1 MKLVSIGTAIAILA
15 VALAASA
22 QQPSPTAQTGTLRIV
37 VLEGE
42 DAVNIIQQKTA
53 VRPVVEVRDSNDL
66 PVAGVAVRFAIQSGA
81 GGGSASFGT
90 QSVATVTTNAAGRA
104 VAPQMQAIRNG
115 AFRINVQASYQGRVA
130 TTSISQTNYL
140 RAADVQAA
148 RSGRFGGPGSSSTS
162 GVLSNAGAVAGIG
175 AAAVGGA
182 LAVKQ
187 GTDSNCDST
196 KNKALDDLELARAAC
211 SPQTASCQAT
221 AQRAASSLGDWCSCG
236 NRADV
241 DTTVRGAQ
249 GSGLADL
256 AQAGVLVGVALP
268 ASCQ

>member
-15 VALAASA
+15 VPLIAAA
-22 QQPSPTAQTGTLRIV
+22 QQAPRPAQTGALRIV

-42 DAVNIIQQKTA
+42 DAVNIIRQKTA

-90 QSVATVTTNAAGRA
+90 QSVATVTTNTAGRA

-115 AFRINVQASYQGRVA
+115 AFRIDVQANYQGRVA
-130 TTSISQTNYL
+130 TTSITQTNYL
-140 RAADVQAA
+140 TAADVPAG
-148 RSGRFGGPGSSSTS
+148 RSVRAGEPGSSATS
-162 GVLSNAGAVAGIG
+162 GALSNAGTVAGIG
-175 AAAVGGA
+175 AAAVGGT

-187 GTDSNCDST
+187 STQASCDST
-196 KNKALDDLELARAAC
+196 RNKALDDLELARAAC
-211 SPQTASCQAT
+211 SPQSGSCQTT

-241 DTTVRGAQ
+241 DATVRGAQ
-249 GSGLADL
+249 GFGLADL
-256 AQAGVLVGVALP
+256 AQAGVLVGVAMP